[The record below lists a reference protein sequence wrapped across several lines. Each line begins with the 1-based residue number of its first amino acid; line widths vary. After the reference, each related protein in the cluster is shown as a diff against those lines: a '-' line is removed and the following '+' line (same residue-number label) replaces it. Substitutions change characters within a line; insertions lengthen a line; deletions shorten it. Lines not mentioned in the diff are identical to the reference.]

1 MNRIPETGIE
11 SAVRRC
17 ESVLPRLWILG
28 VAQQR
33 SKIRYLT
40 CSLVQF
46 NECTND
52 LDTCDACDPAH
63 DEHKAPCKKHMP
75 ECSTGSL
82 CVRMLGGRPAL
93 ESRICSVRK
102 SGIYERVQKRSSK
115 KNESKQQGS
124 TA

>member
-1 MNRIPETGIE
+1 MAMNRIPETGIE
-11 SAVRRC
+11 SAVRRWK
-17 ESVLPRLWILG
+17 SVLPRLWIWG

-46 NECTND
+46 NECAND

-82 CVRMLGGRPAL
+82 CVRMLGGFGKEIWNLRA
-93 ESRICSVRK
+93 
-102 SGIYERVQKRSSK
+102 SSK
-115 KNESKQQGS
+115 TIKQRSKENKSKQQGS